1 MALHVCVRGIGIRRS
16 KDLRAEIGKCPN
28 STNERKQMS
37 TKTIYKR
44 IALVAV
50 AALGAGVLSVAPANA
65 GTIAVDEIDISST
78 SKTEVCSVDT
88 DKEVAYAPLTS
99 SGIQLQAITA
109 AATDTGY
116 LKIAGPALVSSV
128 TPGTNGDVSAVSQTA
143 VNIVDAGDSGTS
155 FVVLKPT
162 AVGTVTVSVSNTSA
176 SAVLDVLTIYIVA
189 SCANAVYSAAASFVT
204 IVSNTEADN
213 VANGWT
219 STKVDTADANIVA
232 EAGTGTIAIR
242 LKDAYGAALTSA
254 AGVLVVTA
262 TGDVV
267 VNAAA
272 RTTSN
277 GTLAPASAGATN
289 TAYVT
294 GASAAEDVIVRVD
307 QDSGAPT
314 TSTVTM
320 TYNGTVVGTKTFV
333 FAGAPASVT
342 VSDVTIGLRGSSNN
356 FGYFRYTVKDA
367 NGNALAGDFAVA
379 DDVYNAAALSV
390 VSAVTPRGSGGAGV
404 TAAVTGKTPGLTG
417 TLAENARYTCTALGG
432 AAKLQI
438 KVAVDANSTKFVT
451 SAPFDVMCGGAIDTW
466 SVSLDKA
473 TYAPGEIA
481 TLTVAAKDSKG
492 LPVHTLETV
501 QGLAYAFGGMTA
513 VTAPTDGDKFSS
525 AAGAKTYQFSVGTSE
540 GSFVGTWKMT
550 GATDTAAKTV
560 QYKIA
565 GPASTSNADVLKAI
579 VSLIA
584 SINKQIAALQKALLR
599 R

>member
-28 STNERKQMS
+28 STNERKNMS
-37 TKTIYKR
+37 TMTLRKR

-50 AALGAGVLSVAPANA
+50 AALGAGVLSVAPASAANLEA
-65 GTIAVDEIDISST
+65 NEANITST
-78 SKTEVCSVDT
+78 SKLAVCDVDADQET
-88 DKEVAYAPLTS
+88 AYAPLTS
-99 SGIQLQAITA
+99 TGVTITIGGSDD
-109 AATDTGY
+109 DTAY
-116 LKIAGPALVSSV
+116 FTVAGPGVIISSGAAGDGAV
-128 TPGTNGDVSAVSQTA
+128 TEVSQTA
-143 VNIVDAGDSGTS
+143 INYTATDATNSS
-155 FVVLKPT
+155 FTVKPT
-162 AVGTVTVSVSNTSA
+162 AVGIIKISQRAAAATD
-176 SAVLDVLTIYIVA
+176 AVIDVFTINVVA
-189 SCANAVYSAAASFVT
+189 TCGNGTYSAADSFVT
-204 IVSNTEADN
+204 IVSGAEADEN
-213 VANGWT
+213 AAGWT
-219 STKVDTADANIVA
+219 STKVDTADANVVA
-232 EAGTGTIAIR
+232 EAGTGYIAVR
-242 LKDAYGAALTSA
+242 LNDIYGDDLTSTS
-254 AGVLVVTA
+254 GILIVTA

-272 RTTSN
+272 RTTTDD
-277 GTLAPASAGATN
+277 TLAPASAGSTK

-294 GASAAEDVIVRVD
+294 GAAADVVVRID

-314 TSTVTM
+314 ASTVTL
-320 TYNGTVVGTKTFV
+320 TYNGTVVGTKSFV
-333 FAGAPASVT
+333 FAGAPASVV
-342 VSDVTIGLRGSSNN
+342 VSDVTVGLRGSSNN

-367 NGNALAGDFAVA
+367 AGNPLAGDFAVA
-379 DDVYNAAALSV
+379 DDVYNAAALPV

-417 TLAENARYTCTALGG
+417 TLAENARYTCTSLGG

-438 KVAVDANSTKFVT
+438 KVAVDANSTSYIT

-501 QGLAYAFGGMTA
+501 AGLAYSFGGMTA

-565 GPASTSNADVLKAI
+565 GAATTSNADVLKAI